1 MEIDCVEKELTEIQ
15 KNVLIGSL
23 LGDGHLE
30 LVNHGKNACLKI
42 GRTLAD
48 KEYLLWQG
56 SIFNNF
62 LTPRGIKDGS
72 VYDKRT
78 QKTYFHTRLSTICHP
93 IFTEFHKKWYI
104 NKRKIV
110 PLDIVLNP
118 MILAVWLADDGHIA
132 PYKCNKKKSNTFG
145 KVYPN
150 VLHIKL
156 ATHSFSSVEVE
167 FLRESIEKLSGAK
180 GKIYAES
187 NGQETIRYFKDDSFK
202 ILRVVDSV
210 FPPLERK
217 SMVWR
222 KNGVDIWK
230 NKDIY
235 ICPHCFCDRVYKN
248 GSSKTV
254 DLLKKT
260 KIHLFKL

>member
-1 MEIDCVEKELTEIQ
+1 
-15 KNVLIGSL
+15 
-23 LGDGHLE
+23 
-30 LVNHGKNACLKI
+30 
-42 GRTLAD
+42 
-48 KEYLLWQG
+48 
-56 SIFNNF
+56 
-62 LTPRGIKDGS
+62 
-72 VYDKRT
+72 
-78 QKTYFHTRLSTICHP
+78 
-93 IFTEFHKKWYI
+93 
-104 NKRKIV
+104 
-110 PLDIVLNP
+110 

-254 DLLKKT
+254 DLLKKQ
-260 KIHLFKL
+260 KYICLNCKKQFINPHL